1 MNDPDLVVREAQRWL
16 RFAAEDL
23 DAAQRLL
30 ADRSSAPRHVC
41 WHSQQAAERALKAA
55 LVLEGIDS
63 PYTHDLN
70 ALRNLL
76 PDSWSVRADDADLA
90 DLTGWVVQ
98 AQVSRRVAGA
108 VRYRC
113 GSRRV
118 GGPRCARR
126 CRGRIPASR
135 SARARGHGM
144 TFAIE
149 EFGDAGRGAC
159 PPHG

>member
-1 MNDPDLVVREAQRWL
+1 MNDPDLVVQEAQRWL

-30 ADRSSAPRHVC
+30 ADRASAPRHVC

-55 LVLEGIDS
+55 LVLEGIDF

-76 PDSWSVRADDADLA
+76 PDSWPVGADDAGLA

-98 AQVSRRVAGA
+98 ARYPGEWPEPSAADAARAESEARA
-108 VRYRC
+108 VRDAVAAEFL
-113 GSRRV
+113 RRGLHAD
-118 GGPRCARR
+118 GG
-126 CRGRIPASR
+126 
-135 SARARGHGM
+135 
-144 TFAIE
+144 TK
-149 EFGDAGRGAC
+149 
-159 PPHG
+159 